1 MSTVTIIFPCARLLL
16 IKLGVNV
23 EFVDNPT
30 DEQLSAAD
38 VVIATVGTIDLECV
52 ERPFSLSEADEA
64 LVVRTAANNSN
75 TVVLVITGSGVRMTD
90 WNDRVAAIL
99 YCWYP
104 GQNGM
109 RAVAD
114 IRRRRQPFGQ
124 ASHDHRP

>member
-1 MSTVTIIFPCARLLL
+1 MRQALTD
-16 IKLGVNV
+16 KLGVNV

-52 ERPFSLSEADEA
+52 ERPFSPFGSRRGF
-64 LVVRTAANNSN
+64 VVRTAANNSN

-114 IRRRRQPFGQ
+114 IRRRRQPLR
-124 ASHDHRP
+124 ASSP